1 MMTKK
6 CRICGRTYPIEAA
19 FCGKCGVPLEAVDEP
34 NNTPKP
40 KKPRKTKPQGP
51 KTQNTGKTLTQG
63 KGHAPD
69 ETDALLQEL
78 NDMIGLQSVKQE
90 VNNRIN
96 MLRVARKAE
105 ELGSDRVFTPGTL
118 HMVFAG
124 NPGTGKTTVARLL
137 GRLYGSLGVLK
148 KPDVFVECGRSDLVE
163 KVIAAQ
169 SLRLAAIGYE
179 NIRNPEMYVEIQ
191 REDLQ
196 SVSNSGGKL

>member
-137 GRLYGSLGVLK
+137 DRLYGEAGRLCGVRAK
-148 KPDVFVECGRSDLVE
+148 RPGRKGDRRPEPSPCGNRVREHPQSGDVRGNTARGS
-163 KVIAAQ
+163 
-169 SLRLAAIGYE
+169 AI
-179 NIRNPEMYVEIQ
+179 R
-191 REDLQ
+191 
-196 SVSNSGGKL
+196 K

>member
-40 KKPRKTKPQGP
+40 KKPRKTKT
-51 KTQNTGKTLTQG
+51 KTQNTGRGTGKTLTQG

-69 ETDALLQEL
+69 ETGEQQDLAAPAGAAGDLE
-78 NDMIGLQSVKQE
+78 
-90 VNNRIN
+90 
-96 MLRVARKAE
+96 MLIEKASRE
-105 ELGSDRVFTPGTL
+105 PG
-118 HMVFAG
+118 FG
-124 NPGTGKTTVARLL
+124 N
-137 GRLYGSLGVLK
+137 GRGV
-148 KPDVFVECGRSDLVE
+148 RNLVE

-196 SVSNSGGKL
+196 FVSNSGGKL